1 MFKRIKAFFINEKV
15 SVDVPPPEPAT
26 PGHQYASDQ
35 PIATRADDRFNRAPF
50 ATRMADTIATRVD
63 PASIVI
69 GLYGPWGDGKT
80 SVLEMM
86 EEALKAYPD
95 VICVKFNPWHFQSED
110 QLLRG
115 FFATLAGALNQS
127 LPNFKERAGD
137 ALQQYGSLLSLGSLT
152 VAGVLQIN
160 PGDAAK
166 GLGESLSAVK
176 LEELKQRIESILEKC
191 GKRVVTFIDD
201 IDRLDRNETHAI
213 FKLVKLSASFRHTSY
228 VLAFDDAVVSAALGE
243 RYGQG
248 GERAGRA
255 FLEKII
261 QVPLHLPPA
270 DEKSLRNLTFEGVQA
285 ALDQAEIPLTQSM
298 ADTFGRHFVDGLEP
312 RLTTPRLGKL
322 YANALTF
329 ALPLLKDEVDI
340 VDLMLI
346 EGIRIFYPNLYA
358 EIRRNPDLF
367 LKQAQAQNQNALGQA
382 PQESPLDTL
391 LIRSLPEATQQERLR
406 VRRGLLEPL
415 FPRIGRMGYGSEW
428 DQTWARK
435 QKACSSE
442 YFARYFTY
450 GIPHGDVGDAAI
462 HSLLERLTRAND
474 AERIELLTD
483 FSSRGAF
490 PKLVQKLRAHAEEI
504 SEEQAY
510 ALMVTLSANATLMPR
525 ERGPMVIGGTIMQG
539 GMLVSELL
547 RRIPDP
553 DARQRA
559 AEEVIEAANPLGFG
573 MECCRWIHHHEG
585 RHEDERVFSDAIEEI
600 LNQRLAHKI
609 CSADSERPLFVSDP
623 KDMPSL
629 YWLWNKHLGN
639 TSVRKALTAH
649 FEADPIGVDT
659 FLECFV
665 GEGWFVESGLP
676 VRSDFERR
684 SYDSVADLITPEL
697 IAENLRTRY
706 GNALRDPVYH
716 PEEHIPPALKT
727 AHQFM
732 YIHQQVLN
740 GPEQNDPTPSS
751 GVK

>member
-1 MFKRIKAFFINEKV
+1 MLEWIKAFFISEKAPA
-15 SVDVPPPEPAT
+15 DMPTPELAPA
-26 PGHQYASDQ
+26 GHQYFSDQ
-35 PIATRADDRFNRAPF
+35 PIATRTEDRFNRAPF
-50 ATRMADTIATRVD
+50 ATRMADTIATRID

-95 VICVKFNPWHFQSED
+95 VISVKFNPWHFQSED

-152 VAGVLQIN
+152 VGGVLQIN

-176 LEELKQRIESILEKC
+176 LEELKHRIESILDKC
-191 GKRVVTFIDD
+191 GKRVVIFIDD
-201 IDRLDRNETHAI
+201 IDRLDRHETHAI
-213 FKLVKLSASFRHTSY
+213 FKLVKLSASFLHTSY
-228 VLAFDDAVVSAALGE
+228 VLAFDDVVVSAALGE

-270 DEKSLRNLTFEGVQA
+270 DEISLRHMTFEGVQA

-298 ADTFGRHFVDGLEP
+298 ADTFGRHFVDGVEP
-312 RLTTPRLGKL
+312 RLTTPRLAKL

-329 ALPLLKDEVDI
+329 ALPLLKGEVDI

-346 EGIRIFYPNLYA
+346 EGIRIFYPDLYT
-358 EIRRNPDLF
+358 EIRSNPDLF
-367 LKQAQAQNQNALGQA
+367 LKKAENQNAFAQQA
-382 PQESPLDTL
+382 QESPLDTL
-391 LIRSLPEATQQERLR
+391 IVRGLPETTQQERQR
-406 VRRGLLEPL
+406 IRRGLLEPL
-415 FPRIGRMGYGSEW
+415 FPRISRMGYGSEW
-428 DQTWARK
+428 DETWARQ
-435 QKACSSE
+435 QKVCSSE

-462 HSLLERLTRAND
+462 NSLLENLTHATE
-474 AERIELLTD
+474 AEQTEFLTD
-483 FSSRGAF
+483 FSLRGAF
-490 PKLVQKLRAHAEEI
+490 PKLIQKLRAHAEDI
-504 SEEQAY
+504 SEGQAY
-510 ALMVTLSANATLMPR
+510 ALMIALSTNATMLPR
-525 ERGPMVIGGTIMQG
+525 ERGPMVIGGTFMQG
-539 GMLVSELL
+539 GILVSKLL
-547 RRIPDP
+547 RRILDP
-553 DARQRA
+553 GARQRA
-559 AEEVIEAANPLGFG
+559 AEEVIDSAKPLGFG

-585 RHEDERVFSDAIEEI
+585 RHEGERIFPDDIEEI
-600 LNQRLAHKI
+600 LNQRLAQKI
-609 CSADSERPLFVSDP
+609 CDSDTELPLFASDP

-639 TSVRKALTAH
+639 ASVRKALSAH
-649 FEADPIGVDT
+649 FETDPTGVDT

-697 IAENLRTRY
+697 IAENLRTRF
-706 GNALRDPVYH
+706 GNALRDPVYY
-716 PEEHIPPALKT
+716 PEEHLSPALKT

-740 GPEQNDPTPSS
+740 NPEQNDPAPSL
-751 GVK
+751 GAT